1 MERHF
6 GYLLKVLF
14 WYHEQS
20 MNRALTQMD
29 LTAAQGRVLAYVSHS
44 ETPPCA
50 KDSEEMFHLAH
61 PTVSGLLSRLEKKQ
75 FLEYRVDEADRRV
88 KRIHLLPKGRECLA
102 QIQQVIRANDARLIE
117 GFTEEEAEEFD
128 SYIQRAIQ
136 NVKEDLDLQLCCAK
150 EDNRP

>member
-50 KDSEEMFHLAH
+50 KDIEEMFHLAH
-61 PTVSGLLSRLEKKQ
+61 PTEIGRASCRE
-75 FLEYRVDEADRRV
+75 RV
-88 KRIHLLPKGRECLA
+88 
-102 QIQQVIRANDARLIE
+102 
-117 GFTEEEAEEFD
+117 
-128 SYIQRAIQ
+128 
-136 NVKEDLDLQLCCAK
+136 
-150 EDNRP
+150 